1 MSDTISTLPSIF
13 VHFSGTTMDKS
24 SWFAQIHLSFSHIVD
39 RIIVAFVLFKMI
51 FQNRYPAMGGMIY
64 IYHEEIVPPA
74 PLHLC
79 AQIPSSQ

>member
-1 MSDTISTLPSIF
+1 MSDTILIAT
-13 VHFSGTTMDKS
+13 S
-24 SWFAQIHLSFSHIVD
+24 SWAAQNHVLSLSKDPLSSTHLVD
-39 RIIVAFVLFKMI
+39 RIMVTFVLFKMI